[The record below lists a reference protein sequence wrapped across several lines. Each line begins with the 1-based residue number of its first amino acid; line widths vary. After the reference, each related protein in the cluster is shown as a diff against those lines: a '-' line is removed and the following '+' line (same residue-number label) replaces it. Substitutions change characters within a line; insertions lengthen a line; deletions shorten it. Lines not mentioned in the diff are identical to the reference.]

1 MREGDQKN
9 IPQPAGTFPNF
20 VPKFIR
26 FSAIN
31 IQLICKLIK
40 IYYINVQVLLQI
52 AFILNFN
59 KIILKIMKSK
69 RKNLQKP
76 LIFYIQDSL
85 LVKLNKSTSTASTT
99 PYYYHHCCYYSKLSL
114 LLAVFDR
121 YNKTSS
127 LYYNPLTATTESLP
141 LG

>member
-1 MREGDQKN
+1 MRVDDQKN
-9 IPQPAGTFPNF
+9 IPQPAGTFPICC
-20 VPKFIR
+20 PKVYTLSCYKRCIYMQVNK
-26 FSAIN
+26 N
-31 IQLICKLIK
+31 ILHK
-40 IYYINVQVLLQI
+40 VQVLLQI
-52 AFILNFN
+52 AFELNFN
-59 KIILKIMKSK
+59 KIILKLMKNK

-76 LIFYIQDSL
+76 LIFYIQDLL